1 MGRQSSHA
9 RDTDGSSTGPETAEP
24 SKDRQASEAT
34 ETTPPAQTPTSP
46 PAPPAETA
54 DEPTALQVPLNFRNV
69 ALSFL
74 AVAAAIFLL
83 RYMQEVFIPLALG
96 GLLFYALDSPVDW
109 LQRHRVPR
117 ALGAAAVLF
126 LFVAGVGGVAYSLQG
141 QAMAVA
147 DGLPEGARK
156 IREAIRGSRA
166 APNGALEKVDQAA
179 RELQEDQKP
188 LERGVTRV
196 QVENEPFSI
205 NDYLWSGSMNAAM
218 FVNQMVMI
226 LFLTYFMLL
235 SDNLFKRKLVEVAGP
250 TLRKKKVTVQIL
262 DEIADQI
269 QRFMVIQLLTSAI
282 VAVATGVALWALGL
296 RQAALWGLVAGIFN
310 SIPYYGP
317 VIVTGAL
324 SVVAFLQFGTLSMVG
339 AVAGVALLITTLEGM
354 LLTPTWMGKVAQ
366 INRVSMFAGLLFWT
380 WLWGVWG
387 LLLAVPMMMVI
398 KAVSDR
404 VEDLQP
410 IGRFLGE

>member
-1 MGRQSSHA
+1 MGRQSGHA
-9 RDTDGSSTGPETAEP
+9 RIIGGSPTGPDAPETPARRAPAEDAPPDSST
-24 SKDRQASEAT
+24 
-34 ETTPPAQTPTSP
+34 TSP
-46 PAPPAETA
+46 PPAEGA
-54 DEPTALQVPLNFRNV
+54 DDPTAIDVPLNFRNV

-74 AVAAAIFLL
+74 AVAAAVFLL

-96 GLLFYALDSPVDW
+96 GLLFYALDGPVDW
-109 LQRHRVPR
+109 LERRRVPR
-117 ALGAAAVLF
+117 ALGGALVLL
-126 LFVAGVGGVAYSLQG
+126 LFVTGVGGLAYGLQG
-141 QAMAVA
+141 QIMAVA

-156 IREAIRGSRA
+156 IRETIRGSQA
-166 APNGALEKVDQAA
+166 APNGALDKVDQAA
-179 RELQEDQKP
+179 RELQEEEKP
-188 LERGVTRV
+188 QEEDVVRV
-196 QVENEPFSI
+196 QVEEEPFSI
-205 NDYLWSGSMNAAM
+205 NDYLWSGSMSAAM

-235 SDNLFKRKLVEVAGP
+235 SDDLFKRKLVEVAGP
-250 TLRKKKVTVQIL
+250 TLTKKKVTVQIL

-269 QRFMVIQLLTSAI
+269 QRFMIVQLVTSAI
-282 VAVATGVALWALGL
+282 VAVTTGLALWALGL

-317 VIVTGAL
+317 VLVTGAL
-324 SVVAFLQFGTLSMVG
+324 AVVAFLQFGTLGMVG

-387 LLLAVPMMMVI
+387 LLLAVPMMMAI
-398 KAVSDR
+398 KAVCDR
-404 VEDLQP
+404 VEDLEP
-410 IGRFLGE
+410 VGRFLGE